1 MSPRSV
7 ALVALL
13 ATGVLRAEEPVKPR
27 LDRYGDPL
35 PPGAL
40 MRLGSVRLRP
50 DTPALAAAFAPD
62 GKTLFSIGNGA
73 VLYAWDPATGKLLR
87 RLPLPGNGGRCF
99 APSADGKSLVL
110 GGQDG
115 TIRFLDPVT
124 GAEQRTLA
132 IGGGIMVTGLSL
144 SADGKTLL
152 AHLATG
158 MVVICDAAKGKQLY
172 STQGVGGGLPLA
184 AVLPDGK
191 HFVLARQDH
200 TLHLV
205 AVSTGEEVREFEM
218 GAPSRPGLPQRV
230 QRLAVSPDGK
240 HIAFGGTDRKVTLC
254 SVETGKIVGHID
266 LQNPILQA
274 LAFAP
279 GGRFLAL
286 GSFPGAKVFGVASG
300 KEMRKLDLVPGAT
313 CTFLAYAP
321 DGKTLAGIGQDGS
334 LHLWNVLAGSEV
346 FPLVGHGG
354 HVQALVFL
362 GDGKQ
367 LVSYGG
373 DGRLIAWE
381 AATGREVDQYRGLPF
396 ALDTMTRSADG
407 KGVAG
412 LSVNNLNVWRPGAGL
427 DSQRL
432 DLPPVVGM
440 RTMHT
445 AVSPGVKKAA
455 IASNADRKL
464 RLFDLE
470 GKDRD
475 GRVLTTAVNV
485 WFHQLVFAPDGRRL
499 ATATSDGAFRVWD
512 CVTAREIQALGG
524 GEEGPPPGFT
534 SRLIFSPD
542 GRSILLGE
550 SDNGLHVWE
559 VAGGRK
565 RVQLTN
571 GGAGLT
577 SAAWSP
583 DGRLVARGNQD
594 GSVQVFAAP
603 TGKELAKREGK
614 QGAVHTLAFSP
625 DGRLLASGGIN
636 GTILVWE
643 VPAEAAP
650 PATLSDAQKGAL
662 WADLIDA
669 DAGRGYRAVA
679 TLADAPG
686 PALALIKDRLKPRPA
701 PPDSKHLEQLVA
713 QLDSDSF
720 AEREKA
726 TQELAEAGAAAE
738 DVLRKALERD
748 PTTEVRVRVRELLE
762 RITKNGV
769 APERLRALR
778 AIEVL
783 ERIGTPA
790 AKQLLQDLA
799 GKINDPVLEQDIKVT
814 LERLGERR

>member
-1 MSPRSV
+1 MSPRCV

-13 ATGVLRAEEPVKPR
+13 AVGVLRAEEPVKPR
-27 LDRYGDPL
+27 LDPHGDPL
-35 PPGAL
+35 PPGAV
-40 MRLGSVRLRP
+40 MRLGSARLRP
-50 DTPALAAAFAPD
+50 DTPALTAAFAPD
-62 GKTLFSIGNGA
+62 GKTLFSLGNEP

-99 APSADGKSLVL
+99 AVSADGKSVVL
-110 GGQDG
+110 GGHDG
-115 TIRFLDPVT
+115 TIHFLDPAT

-132 IGGGIMVTGLSL
+132 IGGGVMITGLSL
-144 SADGKTLL
+144 SANGKTLL
-152 AHLATG
+152 AQLATG
-158 MVVICDAAKGKQLY
+158 MVVVCAEAKDRY
-172 STQGVGGGLPLA
+172 STQGVAGLPLA

-191 HFVLARQDH
+191 HFVLARQDQ

-205 AVSTGEEVREFEM
+205 ETATGEEVRAFEM
-218 GAPSRPGLPQRV
+218 GAAAPGRPGLPQRL

-240 HIAFGGTDRKVTLC
+240 HIAFGGADRKVTIC

-286 GSFPGAKVFGVASG
+286 GTFPGAKVYGIASG
-300 KEMRKLDLVPGAT
+300 KELRHLDLVPGAT

-321 DGKTLAGIGQDGS
+321 DGKTLAGVGQDGS
-334 LHLWNVLAGSEV
+334 LHLWDVFAGREMHPPVGHSGFVQGLV
-346 FPLVGHGG
+346 FP
-354 HVQALVFL
+354 

-373 DGRLIAWE
+373 DSRLIAWE
-381 AATGREVDQYRGLPF
+381 TATGREVDQYRGLPF

-412 LSVNNLNVWRPGAGL
+412 LSGNNLNVWRPGAGL
-427 DSQRL
+427 ESQRL
-432 DLPPVVGM
+432 DLPAVVGM
-440 RTMHT
+440 RT
-445 AVSPGVKKAA
+445 AVSPGGKKAA
-455 IASNADRKL
+455 IASNTDRKL
-464 RLFDLE
+464 RLHDLE
-470 GKDRD
+470 GKDRT

-499 ATATSDGAFRVWD
+499 ATATSDGVFRVWD
-512 CVTAREIQALGG
+512 CVTAREIQALGA
-524 GEEGPPPGFT
+524 GEEGLPPGFT
-534 SRLIFSPD
+534 SRLLFSPD
-542 GRSILLGE
+542 GRSILLGDP
-550 SDNGLHVWE
+550 SNGLHVWE
-559 VAGGRK
+559 VASGRK
-565 RVQLTN
+565 RAHLPN
-571 GGAGLT
+571 GGAGWT

-594 GSVQVFAAP
+594 GSVQVFAAA
-603 TGKELAKREGK
+603 TARELAKLEGR
-614 QGAVHTLAFSP
+614 QGAVHALAFSP

-636 GTILVWE
+636 GTILLWE

-650 PATLSDAQKGAL
+650 PGTLSDDRKGAL

-669 DAGRGYRAVA
+669 DAGRGCRAVA
-679 TLADAPG
+679 ALADAPG
-686 PALALIKDRLKPRPA
+686 PALALLEERLQPRPA
-701 PPDSKHLEQLVA
+701 PPDPRRLEQLVG

-720 AEREKA
+720 AERERA
-726 TQELAEAGAAAE
+726 SQALAEAGPAAE
-738 DVLRKALERD
+738 DVLRKTLERET
-748 PTTEVRVRVRELLE
+748 TTEVRMRVRELLG
-762 RITKNGV
+762 RIAKNGV
-769 APERLRALR
+769 ASERLRALR

-790 AKQLLQDLA
+790 AKQLLRDLA
-799 GKINDPVLEQDIKVT
+799 GRLNDPVLEQDIKVT